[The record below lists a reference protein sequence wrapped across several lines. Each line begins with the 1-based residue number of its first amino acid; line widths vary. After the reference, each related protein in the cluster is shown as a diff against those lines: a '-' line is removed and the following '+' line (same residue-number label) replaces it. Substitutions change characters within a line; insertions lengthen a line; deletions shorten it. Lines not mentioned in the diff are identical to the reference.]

1 MKIIGLSQNII
12 WKDKHRNFLLIEEKF
27 QNLEADL
34 FLLPEMFSTGFCME
48 ATEVA
53 DAKNE
58 TLFWMKSLA
67 KAKNAAIAGSISVK
81 DNGNFYNRF
90 YFVKPDGTYH
100 YYDKKHLFSYGGED
114 KIYTAG
120 KERVI
125 IEYLGV
131 RFLLQI
137 CYDARFP
144 VFARN
149 RKDYDVILNVA
160 NWPKTRVLAWETLTR
175 ARAIENQAYVF
186 ALNRTGED
194 GNGLEYQESSHCYFP
209 DGDEVSTKKK
219 DLIFAEINMQKL
231 EKFRKDFPFLDDADD
246 FNWCDLK

>member
-90 YFVKPDGTYH
+90 YSKRIPRG
-100 YYDKKHLFSYGGED
+100 SASGSM
-114 KIYTAG
+114 
-120 KERVI
+120 
-125 IEYLGV
+125 
-131 RFLLQI
+131 
-137 CYDARFP
+137 
-144 VFARN
+144 
-149 RKDYDVILNVA
+149 RKSLKNGWFFI
-160 NWPKTRVLAWETLTR
+160 TL
-175 ARAIENQAYVF
+175 
-186 ALNRTGED
+186 
-194 GNGLEYQESSHCYFP
+194 
-209 DGDEVSTKKK
+209 
-219 DLIFAEINMQKL
+219 
-231 EKFRKDFPFLDDADD
+231 
-246 FNWCDLK
+246 